1 MEIKK
6 YFIYILFFVIGILTF
21 STSNISKIIVEI
33 RQEVNKI
40 DKNIKQYKM
49 VYKETEGDA
58 NETFYYD
65 KKGELKKTVIN
76 YLTVSTDGT
85 IEEYYKNGKKIFI
98 YVVEYVYEWDDEKG
112 MPSDKYRREERRY
125 YFDNNEKLIR
135 YIDEKGKIIENSK
148 SLSEVIIR

>member
-65 KKGELKKTVIN
+65 KKGELK
-76 YLTVSTDGT
+76 
-85 IEEYYKNGKKIFI
+85 
-98 YVVEYVYEWDDEKG
+98 
-112 MPSDKYRREERRY
+112 
-125 YFDNNEKLIR
+125 NE
-135 YIDEKGKIIENSK
+135 
-148 SLSEVIIR
+148 